1 MNDDGTVSRLG
12 EIVEYKK
19 RFGLRLI
26 SIADLVKY
34 RVNSNCGLRAPGSR
48 QGVL

>member
-1 MNDDGTVSRLG
+1 MG
-12 EIVEYKK
+12 EIVEFKR
-19 RFGLRLI
+19 RFGLKLI

-34 RVNSNCGLRAPGSR
+34 RVNSNCGLQAPGSR